1 MPTYVP
7 TYPLQIYIR
16 AYLPITDLP
25 TYLPTIADLHT
36 YLPTYLLQI
45 YIPIADLPTQL
56 HTYCRSTDRL
66 MSGISPNSSG
76 KSLKERIH
84 YTLLVNDVP
93 SWNDILVG
101 RHLSNMKS
109 FQIWEHLGHW
119 LSLNGLLQV
128 HSCHRNN
135 RLSVIQFTERVI
147 QVVVNLRI
155 VIFGANIVEAF
166 MVPILN

>member
-1 MPTYVP
+1 MPTYLPTYILRIYLHNYLPISDLPTYLPTYRRSTYLHTYCRSTYVP

-101 RHLSNMKS
+101 RHLSNRKS

-119 LSLNGLLQV
+119 FIIGTQLSQ
-128 HSCHRNN
+128 
-135 RLSVIQFTERVI
+135 E
-147 QVVVNLRI
+147 
-155 VIFGANIVEAF
+155 
-166 MVPILN
+166 